1 MIGTV
6 ANSVEKMKRLL
17 VQLRGAHTLEPP
29 VPVALDVL
37 LRRAVSARSGFKPA
51 PRLDLG
57 AGTTSVVGHP
67 ERLERVIGHLIQN
80 AIEATP
86 PGGSVV
92 VQLLRQN
99 ASAVIVIADS
109 GHGMSEQFVRN
120 RLFRPFESTK
130 ATGMGI
136 GTYEA
141 RQYMRE
147 LGGQI
152 EVESR
157 ETQGTIFRVT
167 LPLYVPDRA
176 AERSA
181 AVENQG

>member
-1 MIGTV
+1 
-6 ANSVEKMKRLL
+6 
-17 VQLRGAHTLEPP
+17 
-29 VPVALDVL
+29 
-37 LRRAVSARSGFKPA
+37 
-51 PRLDLG
+51 
-57 AGTTSVVGHP
+57 
-67 ERLERVIGHLIQN
+67 
-80 AIEATP
+80 
-86 PGGSVV
+86 
-92 VQLLRQN
+92 
-99 ASAVIVIADS
+99 
-109 GHGMSEQFVRN
+109 
-120 RLFRPFESTK
+120 
-130 ATGMGI
+130 MGI